1 MYSHHEEQ
9 KTRACNARILEVGR
23 AVFTPL
29 FFSTSGGMREDAKT
43 LLKRVAAKMANKTGQ
58 KYSETIT
65 FIRKRLRFDL
75 LNTTV
80 IALRGLQGQAV
91 AIKLH

>member
-1 MYSHHEEQ
+1 ME
-9 KTRACNARILEVGR
+9 RG
-23 AVFTPL
+23 VFTPL
-29 FFSTSGGMREDAKT
+29 FFSTSGGMGEDAQT
-43 LLKRVAAKMANKTGQ
+43 LFKKVATKMANKTGQ

-80 IALRGLQGQAV
+80 IALRATWTSRRHQAPLRS
-91 AIKLH
+91 AILT